1 MARVSAA
8 SEGCRPC
15 IIRRSIEL
23 RFETLSIIGSSCLA
37 EARAA
42 ITAAPQAQGDKRR
55 EGAPRRLA
63 PLTCNGIDLEGT
75 VRTWREDEARY
86 ITGAFGSH
94 RGAFRSSS
102 SGI

>member
-23 RFETLSIIGSSCLA
+23 RFETLSIIGSSSLA
-37 EARAA
+37 EARAS
-42 ITAAPQAQGDKRR
+42 IAAAAAAQAQGDKRR

-63 PLTCNGIDLEGT
+63 PRTCNGIDLGENSAHM
-75 VRTWREDEARY
+75 AR
-86 ITGAFGSH
+86 
-94 RGAFRSSS
+94 R
-102 SGI
+102 

>member
-23 RFETLSIIGSSCLA
+23 RFETLSIIGSSSLA
-37 EARAA
+37 EARASIA
-42 ITAAPQAQGDKRR
+42 AAAPQAQGDKRR

-63 PLTCNGIDLEGT
+63 PLTCNGIDLGENSAHM
-75 VRTWREDEARY
+75 AR
-86 ITGAFGSH
+86 
-94 RGAFRSSS
+94 R
-102 SGI
+102 